1 MNTLGRIG
9 RMGEAWGRG
18 FRARLKTVG
27 HYRKDESLGGFDV
40 GIPNH
45 HKIIYTLFINK

>member
-18 FRARLKTVG
+18 FRTRLKTVV
-27 HYRKDESLGGFDV
+27 YYLKLNFTDIQSV
-40 GIPNH
+40 TGIKNP
-45 HKIIYTLFINK
+45 